1 MHAIVTARV
10 PAGIKEQ
17 GRVALEKIG
26 STPTELINAA
36 YEYVLAKG
44 ELPTAEKAFRSKAH
58 GKQPLT
64 ADQREE
70 LQARLKKTTF
80 PIPASY
86 WDGKTD
92 TQLLQ
97 EALEEKYARADRH
110 ECSH

>member
-44 ELPTAEKAFRSKAH
+44 ELPSAGKTLPTNVHEKRVLTAE
-58 GKQPLT
+58 
-64 ADQREE
+64 QREE
-70 LQARLKKTTF
+70 LHSRIKKTTF

-86 WDGKTD
+86 WEGKTD
-92 TQLLQ
+92 KQLLR
-97 EALEEKYARADRH
+97 EAREDKYARADRH
-110 ECSH
+110 ERSH